1 MYNVNHVNTLVIVS
15 ISNIT
20 SIITLA
26 LPKLIIYI
34 YIYIH
39 IYHDKLML
47 WEINYRKWL
56 LNNNLHINTIK
67 SIIVIKVYYSILIY
81 VNQNITIYII

>member
-1 MYNVNHVNTLVIVS
+1 
-15 ISNIT
+15 
-20 SIITLA
+20 
-26 LPKLIIYI
+26 
-34 YIYIH
+34 
-39 IYHDKLML
+39 ML